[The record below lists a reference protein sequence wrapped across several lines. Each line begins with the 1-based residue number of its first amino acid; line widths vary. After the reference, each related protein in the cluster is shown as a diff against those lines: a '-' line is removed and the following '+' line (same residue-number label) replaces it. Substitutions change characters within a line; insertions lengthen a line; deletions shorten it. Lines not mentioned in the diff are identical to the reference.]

1 MTLSEIS
8 QIEVFAGNTLL
19 RIGGLFAMI
28 LIALIAGKLL
38 KILLRRRADELTEKR
53 PIVAA
58 AMGGVAS
65 AATFFTFAIG
75 LASGTS
81 FLVLNGAEEL
91 VGTIVAIV
99 MTLAIAWS
107 AQCLVDVP
115 KVWMIRQASK
125 TPSKLDDMLA
135 PIIAKSISATIVV
148 LTIVQIAQILS
159 GKEITSILAG
169 LGIGGLA
176 FALAA
181 QDTIKNFF
189 GSLVILSDRPFEVGE
204 RIVVD
209 GTDGIIETVG
219 MRSTRVRTL
228 TGHLVTIPNGELAN
242 KSIENISKRPHIRRL
257 FNITITYDTPPEKV
271 QEAKSIIEEILED
284 HEGMDPE
291 FPPRVYFNDFQSSAL
306 NLFCIYWYHPAAY
319 WDFLQFGEHVNM
331 RILERFNAAGI
342 DFAFPTQTLHLAG
355 DPDRPLEVGIQQK
368 HGE

>member
-1 MTLSEIS
+1 MDLSEILNVE
-8 QIEVFAGNTLL
+8 IVAGNALW
-19 RIGGLFAMI
+19 RIAGLFGLI
-28 LIALIAGKLL
+28 LVGFTAGKLL
-38 KILLRRRADELTEKR
+38 KYLLARRASDMLEKR
-53 PIVAA
+53 PITAA
-58 AMGGVAS
+58 AVGGIGK
-65 AATFFTFAIG
+65 AAPFLAFALG
-75 LASGTS
+75 LASGTN
-81 FLVLNGAEEL
+81 FLILNGAAEL
-91 VGTIVAIV
+91 VGTCVSVV
-99 MTLAIAWS
+99 MTLAISWTAICMVDAPKAWM
-107 AQCLVDVP
+107 LYH
-115 KVWMIRQASK
+115 ASK

-135 PIIAKSISATIVV
+135 PIVSKSLVATIVV

-189 GSLVILSDRPFEVGE
+189 GSMVLLADRPFEVGD

-242 KSIENISKRPHIRRL
+242 KSIENISKCPHIRRL

-271 QEAKSIIEEILED
+271 REAKSLLEEIMKD

-291 FPPRVYFNDFQSSAL
+291 FPPRVYFNDFKDSAL
-306 NLFCIYWYHPAAY
+306 NLFCIYWYHPATY
-319 WDFLQFGEHVNM
+319 WDFLEFGEKVNLQ
-331 RILERFNAAGI
+331 ILERFNAAGI

-355 DPDRPLEVGIQQK
+355 DPNRPLEVGVRDP
-368 HGE
+368 

>member
-8 QIEVFAGNTLL
+8 QIEVFAGNTFW

-28 LIALIAGKLL
+28 LISLIAGKLL
-38 KILLRRRADELTEKR
+38 KVLLKRRADDLREER
-53 PIVAA
+53 PILAA
-58 AMGGVAS
+58 GLGGL
-65 AATFFTFAIG
+65 AAGATLLAFAIG

-81 FLVLNGAEEL
+81 FLVLNGAAEL
-91 VGTIVAIV
+91 VGTCVAIT
-99 MTLAIAWS
+99 MTLAIAWM
-107 AQCLVDVP
+107 AHCLVEVP
-115 KVWMIRQASK
+115 KIWMIQHASR

-135 PIIAKSISATIVV
+135 PIIAKSLSATIIV
-148 LTIVQIAQILS
+148 LTIVQVAQILS
-159 GKEITSILAG
+159 GREITSILAG

-209 GTDGIIETVG
+209 GTDGTIENVG

-242 KSIENISKRPHIRRL
+242 KAIENISKRPHIRRI

-271 QEAKSIIEEILED
+271 KEAKAILED
-284 HEGMDPE
+284 ILKDHDGMDPE
-291 FPPRVYFNDFQSSAL
+291 FPPRVYFNEFKDSAL
-306 NLFCIYWYHPAAY
+306 NLFCIYWFHPADWWAY
-319 WDFLQFGEHVNM
+319 NDLTE
-331 RILERFNAAGI
+331 RINLDVLERFNAAGI

-355 DPDRPLEVGIQQK
+355 DPSRPLEVGVK
-368 HGE
+368 RS